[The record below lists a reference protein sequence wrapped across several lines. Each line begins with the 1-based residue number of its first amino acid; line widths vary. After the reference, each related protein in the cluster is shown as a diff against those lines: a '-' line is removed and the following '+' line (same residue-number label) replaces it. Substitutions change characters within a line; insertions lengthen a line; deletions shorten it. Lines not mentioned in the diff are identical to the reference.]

1 MYVLDIDCSI
11 FCGRMATSRHQS
23 QQQQQQQQEQTQQNE
38 EDPRG
43 LLRRSHGGS
52 WKSLIH
58 KVLVFVTFLLRLLLW
73 PVRRLVHIMF
83 PVIAGDNEFAC
94 EWFVSSGYTATL
106 NQVHEE
112 SKVLLVYLT
121 SPFHPS
127 NHNHI
132 PFLHDLLEP
141 IMTTTNILTC
151 WGGTLHSTDGT
162 SVAQQLHASQFPYLA
177 MVHVKSS
184 SSNSN
189 NFTLELLM
197 SVSGN
202 ALIYPSNK
210 VLIQN
215 VMRNICVRQETLV
228 AEAEMRRMQLEEE
241 TRLRAEQDAE
251 YQASLLLDRQR
262 EEQRRLEQQKQQE
275 EQQQKEQHIS
285 HLRSLLSSNEEE
297 QYPKIMIRFV
307 LPTGMKLERPFSTI
321 DTIEKLIAYL
331 TIENMD
337 RNLLPNTTRFG
348 LCTNYPRKTLHTLPL
363 TSTLQQ
369 AGLSPPSTVIMVQ
382 DLDA

>member
-1 MYVLDIDCSI
+1 
-11 FCGRMATSRHQS
+11 MATSRHQS
-23 QQQQQQQQEQTQQNE
+23 QQQQQQQQQQQTQQNE

-43 LLRRSHGGS
+43 LLRRSHGS
-52 WKSLIH
+52 WKSMIYKALLY
-58 KVLVFVTFLLRLLLW
+58 VSLLLRLLLW
-73 PVRRLVHIMF
+73 PLRRLVHILF
-83 PVIAGDNEFAC
+83 PVINGDNEFSS
-94 EWFVSSGYTATL
+94 ELFVSSGYTATL
-106 NQVHEE
+106 NQVQEE

-127 NHNHI
+127 NQNHKA
-132 PFLHDLLEP
+132 FLHDLLEP
-141 IMTTTNILTC
+141 IMSTTNILTC
-151 WGGTLHSTDGT
+151 WGGTLHSTDGAY
-162 SVAQQLHASQFPYLA
+162 VAQQLQASQFPYLA

-184 SSNSN
+184 SSSN
-189 NFTLELLM
+189 NITLELLM

-215 VMRNICVRQETLV
+215 VMRSICVRQETLV

-241 TRLRAEQDAE
+241 SRLRAEQDAE

-262 EEQRRLEQQKQQE
+262 EEQRRLDEQKQQQE
-275 EQQQKEQHIS
+275 EQQKEQHIL
-285 HLRSLLSSNEEE
+285 HLRSLLSSNEG
-297 QYPKIMIRFV
+297 QDQPKIMIRFV

-348 LCTNYPRKTLHTLPL
+348 LCTNYPRKNLHTLPL
-363 TSTLQQ
+363 TSTLQE